1 MEYQVKGENTIFYVM
16 GVSGCG
22 KSTVGKLL
30 AQRLGLPFADGD
42 DFHPDANVEKM
53 EAGLALD
60 DTDRVGWLAAI
71 YAFAKKQLKQQGVVI
86 ACSALK
92 EKYRKQLSAGLDTQ
106 VVWVYLKG
114 DYELILERM
123 RSREDHFMPVSLL
136 KSQFATLEEPSAAIT
151 VDIQHPPVEMV
162 DKICTFLNDSGR

>member
-1 MEYQVKGENTIFYVM
+1 M
-16 GVSGCG
+16 
-22 KSTVGKLL
+22 
-30 AQRLGLPFADGD
+30 
-42 DFHPDANVEKM
+42 
-53 EAGLALD
+53 
-60 DTDRVGWLAAI
+60 
-71 YAFAKKQLKQQGVVI
+71 
-86 ACSALK
+86 
-92 EKYRKQLSAGLDTQ
+92 
-106 VVWVYLKG
+106 YLKG